1 ADGRVQQVGRCSI
14 RLQATRAYLP
24 MAVEEMEVRPAAPG
38 AYKIVVECAAG
49 AGAQNGDHPPGPF
62 FRYLCANFCRDA
74 VNDARDNAFDGL
86 LLEEFPAEVKARRT
100 RSCQP

>member
-49 AGAQNGDHPPGPF
+49 AGAQNGDHPPDPF
-62 FRYLCANFCRDA
+62 SASLCANFLRYA
-74 VNDARDNAFDGL
+74 VNDARDSASDGL
-86 LLEEFPAEVKARRT
+86 LREESPAEVKARRT
-100 RSCQP
+100 